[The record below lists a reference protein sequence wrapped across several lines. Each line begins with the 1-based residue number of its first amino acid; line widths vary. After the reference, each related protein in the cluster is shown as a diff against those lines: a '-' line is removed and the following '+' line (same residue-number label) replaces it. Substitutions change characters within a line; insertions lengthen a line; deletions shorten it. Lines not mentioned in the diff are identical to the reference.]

1 MMNSLHEHILVVEDD
16 AQIRNFICFTLE
28 AEAYVC
34 RTAATAEE
42 AMRLLAAEPIDLM
55 LLDLGLPDLD
65 GTEVI
70 RRLRTWSEM
79 PVIVVSARDQDK
91 EKVAV
96 LDLGA
101 DDYLTKPF
109 SASELLARI
118 RVALRHMYKQ
128 SGAKANPVY
137 QAGELRLDAEKRKVY
152 LGEDEIHVTPME
164 YALLLLL
171 FKNQGKVL
179 TTSVI
184 LREIWGAGYGQD
196 TQALRTLT
204 AGLRRKIEKNPA
216 RPRYI
221 LTEIGVGYRLAEE
234 KE

>member
-1 MMNSLHEHILVVEDD
+1 MNSLHEHILVVEDD

-28 AEAYVC
+28 AEGYVC
-34 RTAATAEE
+34 VEAATAEE

-96 LDLGA
+96 LDFGA

-204 AGLRRKIEKNPA
+204 AGLRRKIEKKPA

>member
-1 MMNSLHEHILVVEDD
+1 MNSLHEHILVVEDD

-137 QAGELRLDAEKRKVY
+137 QTGELRLDAEKRKVY

-234 KE
+234 RE

>member
-1 MMNSLHEHILVVEDD
+1 MNSLHEHILVVEDD

-137 QAGELRLDAEKRKVY
+137 QTGELRLDAEKRKVY

>member
-1 MMNSLHEHILVVEDD
+1 MNSLHEHILVVEDD

>member
-1 MMNSLHEHILVVEDD
+1 MNRQTTILIAEDD
-16 AQIRNFICFTLE
+16 ERIRNFIKTIVTSCGYAVLE
-28 AEAYVC
+28 TGNA
-34 RTAATAEE
+34 RTAL
-42 AMRLLAAEPIDLM
+42 AMIASHNPDLL
-55 LLDLGLPDLD
+55 LLDLGLPDFD

-128 SGAKANPVY
+128 SGVKENPVY
-137 QAGELRLDAEKRKVY
+137 QTGELRLDAEKRKVY
-152 LGEDEIHVTPME
+152 LGEAEIHVTPME
-164 YALLLLL
+164 YSLLLLL

-216 RPRYI
+216 KPRYI

-234 KE
+234 RE

>member
-1 MMNSLHEHILVVEDD
+1 MNSLHEHILVVEDD

-28 AEAYVC
+28 AEGYVC
-34 RTAATAEE
+34 VTAATAEE

-216 RPRYI
+216 KPRYI

-234 KE
+234 RE

>member
-1 MMNSLHEHILVVEDD
+1 MNSLHEHILVVEDD
-16 AQIRNFICFTLE
+16 AQIRHFICFTLE
-28 AEAYVC
+28 AEGYVC
-34 RTAATAEE
+34 VAAATAEE
-42 AMRLLAAEPIDLM
+42 AMRLMAAEPIDLM

-204 AGLRRKIEKNPA
+204 AGLRRKIEKHPA

-234 KE
+234 RE

>member
-1 MMNSLHEHILVVEDD
+1 
-16 AQIRNFICFTLE
+16 
-28 AEAYVC
+28 
-34 RTAATAEE
+34 
-42 AMRLLAAEPIDLM
+42 MRLLAAEPIDLM

-79 PVIVVSARDQDK
+79 PVIVVSARDQDR

-152 LGEDEIHVTPME
+152 LGKAEIHVTPME
-164 YALLLLL
+164 YSLLLLL

-216 RPRYI
+216 KPRYI

-234 KE
+234 RE

>member
-1 MMNSLHEHILVVEDD
+1 MNSLHEHILVVEDD

-28 AEAYVC
+28 AEGYVC
-34 RTAATAEE
+34 HTAATAEE

-128 SGAKANPVY
+128 SGVKENPVF
-137 QAGELRLDAEKRKVY
+137 QAGELRLDAEMRKVY
-152 LGEDEIHVTPME
+152 LGESEIHVTPME

-234 KE
+234 RE

>member
-1 MMNSLHEHILVVEDD
+1 MNSLHEHILVVEDD

-28 AEAYVC
+28 AEGYVC
-34 RTAATAEE
+34 YMVATAEE

-152 LGEDEIHVTPME
+152 LGEAEIHVTPME

-216 RPRYI
+216 KPRYI

-234 KE
+234 RE

>member
-1 MMNSLHEHILVVEDD
+1 MNSLHEHILVVEDD

-28 AEAYVC
+28 AEGYVC
-34 RTAATAEE
+34 VTAATAEE

-137 QAGELRLDAEKRKVY
+137 QAGELRLDAEKRKVF
-152 LGEDEIHVTPME
+152 LGEAEIHVTPME
-164 YALLLLL
+164 YSLLLLL

-216 RPRYI
+216 KPRYI

-234 KE
+234 RE

>member
-1 MMNSLHEHILVVEDD
+1 MSSLHEHILVVEDD
-16 AQIRNFICFTLE
+16 AQIRNFIRFTLE
-28 AEAYVC
+28 GEEYVC
-34 RTAATAEE
+34 HTASTAEE
-42 AMRLLAAEPIDLM
+42 AMRLLTAEPIDLM

-91 EKVAV
+91 EKVAL

-137 QAGELRLDAEKRKVY
+137 QAGELRLEAEKRKVY
-152 LGEDEIHVTPME
+152 LDKEEIHVTPME
-164 YALLLLL
+164 YSLLLLL

-204 AGLRRKIEKNPA
+204 AGLRRKIERNPA
-216 RPRYI
+216 KPRYI

-234 KE
+234 QE

>member
-1 MMNSLHEHILVVEDD
+1 MNSLHEHILVVEDD

-28 AEAYVC
+28 AEGYVC
-34 RTAATAEE
+34 HTAATAEE

-137 QAGELRLDAEKRKVY
+137 QADELRLDAEKRKVY
-152 LGEDEIHVTPME
+152 LGENEIHVTPME
-164 YALLLLL
+164 YSLLLLL

-216 RPRYI
+216 KPRYI

-234 KE
+234 RE

>member
-1 MMNSLHEHILVVEDD
+1 MNSLHEHILVVEDD

-28 AEAYVC
+28 AEGYVC
-34 RTAATAEE
+34 HTAATVEE

-137 QAGELRLDAEKRKVY
+137 QTGELRLDAEKRKVY

-216 RPRYI
+216 KPRYI

-234 KE
+234 RE

>member
-1 MMNSLHEHILVVEDD
+1 
-16 AQIRNFICFTLE
+16 
-28 AEAYVC
+28 
-34 RTAATAEE
+34 
-42 AMRLLAAEPIDLM
+42 MRLLAAEPIDLM

-96 LDLGA
+96 PDLGA

-137 QAGELRLDAEKRKVY
+137 QTGELRLDAEKHRVC
-152 LGEDEIHVTPME
+152 LGETEIHVTPME
-164 YALLLLL
+164 
-171 FKNQGKVL
+171 
-179 TTSVI
+179 
-184 LREIWGAGYGQD
+184 
-196 TQALRTLT
+196 
-204 AGLRRKIEKNPA
+204 
-216 RPRYI
+216 
-221 LTEIGVGYRLAEE
+221 
-234 KE
+234 

>member
-1 MMNSLHEHILVVEDD
+1 MNSLHEHILVVEDD

-28 AEAYVC
+28 AEGYVC
-34 RTAATAEE
+34 VAAETAEE

-234 KE
+234 RE

>member
-1 MMNSLHEHILVVEDD
+1 MNSLHEHILVVEDD

-28 AEAYVC
+28 AEGYVC
-34 RTAATAEE
+34 VAAATAEE

-96 LDLGA
+96 LDFGA

-184 LREIWGAGYGQD
+184 LREIWGAGYGPD

-234 KE
+234 RE

>member
-1 MMNSLHEHILVVEDD
+1 MNSLHEHILVVEDD

-234 KE
+234 RE

>member
-1 MMNSLHEHILVVEDD
+1 MNSLHEHILVVEDD
-16 AQIRNFICFTLE
+16 TQIRSFICFTLE
-28 AEAYVC
+28 AETYIC
-34 RTAATAEE
+34 HTAATAEE

-152 LGEDEIHVTPME
+152 LGESEIHVTPME

-204 AGLRRKIEKNPA
+204 AGLRRKIEKKPA

>member
-1 MMNSLHEHILVVEDD
+1 MNSLHEHILVVEDD

-164 YALLLLL
+164 YSLLLLL

-234 KE
+234 RE

>member
-1 MMNSLHEHILVVEDD
+1 MNSLHEHILVVEDD

-152 LGEDEIHVTPME
+152 LGEDEVHVTPME